1 MSTRATRS
9 PRRRTVVA
17 LGVVLAILIAFVV
30 RLVDIQV
37 VNADEHVADSVKMSL
52 GASRTLY
59 GTRGAIVDEAGVV
72 LAGSILLYDAQLDPS
87 NVGPVERKAADGT
100 EVEVPWEETSA
111 EIAAVTGQ
119 TPEEVQKIVAD
130 AKAQNPSSQWA
141 LLTRGLSTEKFRTLA
156 DLELPFLSFTPHPA
170 RTYPDGAVGG
180 NLVGFVG
187 RDGEALAGLELTQD
201 DCLTTKDGH
210 ESYSVGKDGVVI
222 PGTLLTEPATDG
234 GTLQLTINRDLQWYL
249 QQMIAEEVQN
259 QVAQRGTAF
268 VVEVATGKVRAAAEY
283 PTVDPN
289 DIDASKPED
298 RGSRLFTTV
307 FEPGSTFK
315 AVTAATLLEEGAA
328 DPLTTVTASSSESFP
343 NGARINDAFTHPA
356 FTYTLAGAL
365 IDSSNVALSKFGGMV
380 SPQVRHDYLARFG
393 VGQPTDIGFLGEEPG
408 VLHPVSEWDNQTI
421 YTTTFGQA
429 FTVTVPQV
437 ASAYQTIANGGIR
450 MPLTLVEGCTKSD
463 GTVVKP
469 DLPEP
474 ERIVSEAT
482 ADTTALMIEN
492 VSVQG
497 GLSKVIAVPGYRIA
511 TKTGTAQK
519 VDPVNGGYKSGVY
532 YTSMV
537 GFAPADNPEYVVMV
551 TLDEPTKVT
560 SSAATAPAFQ
570 KAMTQVLK
578 TYRVMPSSTAEPEL
592 LPKFK

>member
-9 PRRRTVVA
+9 PRRRTVIA
-17 LGVVLAILIAFVV
+17 LGVVLAILVAFIV

-37 VNADEHVADSVKMSL
+37 VNAHDHVANSMSLGL

-59 GTRGAIVDEAGVV
+59 GTRGSIVDETGVV
-72 LAGSILLYDAQLDPS
+72 LAGSILLYDGALDPS
-87 NVGPVERKAADGT
+87 NVGPVEREDAGGKEAQ
-100 EVEVPWEETSA
+100 VPWEETSA
-111 EIAAVTGQ
+111 EIAGITGQ
-119 TPEEVQKIVAD
+119 TPEEIRQIVSD
-130 AKAQNPSSQWA
+130 AKTVNPDSQWA
-141 LLTRGLSTEKFRTLA
+141 LLKRGLTTEQYRALA
-156 DLELPFLSFTPHPA
+156 DLDLPFLSFTPHPA

-187 RDGEALAGLELTQD
+187 SDGDALAGLEKTEN
-201 DCLTTKDGH
+201 DCLSTKDGH
-210 ESYSVGKDGVVI
+210 EAYSVGKDGVVI
-222 PGTLLTEPATDG
+222 PGTLRSQPATDG
-234 GTLQLTINRDLQWYL
+234 GTLQLTINRDLEWYL
-249 QQMIAEEVQN
+249 QQLIAEEVQN
-259 QVAQRGTAF
+259 QAAQRGTVF

-289 DIDASKPED
+289 NVDASEPDD
-298 RGSRLFTTV
+298 RGSRIFTTV

-315 AVTAATLLEEGAA
+315 AITAATLLEEGAA
-328 DPLTTVTASSSESFP
+328 TPLTTQVASSSETFP

-356 FTYTLAGAL
+356 YNYTLAGAL
-365 IDSSNVALSKFGGMV
+365 IDSSNVALSKFGTMV
-380 SPQVRHDYLARFG
+380 SPEVRHDYLARFG
-393 VGQPTDIGFLGEEPG
+393 VGKPTDIGFLGEEPG
-408 VLHPVSEWDNQTI
+408 ELHPVSEWDNQTL

-450 MPLTLVEGCTKSD
+450 MPLTLVEGCTKAD
-463 GTVVKP
+463 GTVEAP
-469 DLPEP
+469 ELPGP

-492 VSVQG
+492 VAVQG

-511 TKTGTAQK
+511 AKTGTAQK
-519 VDPVNGGYKSGVY
+519 YDPATGGYKAGVY

-537 GFAPADNPEYVVMV
+537 GFAPADDPEYVVMV
-551 TLDEPTKVT
+551 TLDEPTRVT

-578 TYRVMPSSTAEPEL
+578 TYRVMPSSSAEPEL
-592 LPKFK
+592 LPKYQ

>member
-37 VNADEHVADSVKMSL
+37 VNADDHVADSVRMSL

-59 GTRGAIVDEAGVV
+59 GTRGPIVDETGDV
-72 LAGSILLYDAQLDPS
+72 LAGSILLYDGQLDPS
-87 NVGPVERKAADGT
+87 NVGPVERKAADGA
-100 EVEVPWEETSA
+100 EVEVPWEQTSA
-111 EIAAVTGQ
+111 EIAAITGQ
-119 TPEEVQKIVAD
+119 TAEDVRKIVAD
-130 AKAQNPSSQWA
+130 ARADNPNSQWA
-141 LLTRGLSTEKFRTLA
+141 PLVRGLSTEQFRALA
-156 DLELPFLSFTPHPA
+156 DLELPFLSFAPHPA
-170 RTYPDGAVGG
+170 RTYPDGAVAG

-187 RDGEALAGLELTQD
+187 TDGDALAGLELTQD
-201 DCLTTKDGH
+201 SCLTTEDGH

-222 PGTLLTEPATDG
+222 PGTLKTEPATDG

-249 QQMIAEEVQN
+249 QQMIAEEVHN
-259 QVAQRGTAF
+259 QAAQFGTAF

-283 PTVDPN
+283 PSVDPN
-289 DIDASKPED
+289 EVDASVRDD
-298 RGSRLFTTV
+298 RGSRIFTTY

-315 AVTAATLLEEGAA
+315 AITAATLLEEGAA
-328 DPLTTVTASSSESFP
+328 TPLTTVTASSSESFP
-343 NGARINDAFTHPA
+343 NGARINDHFSHPA
-356 FTYTLAGAL
+356 LTYTLAGAL
-365 IDSSNVALSKFGGMV
+365 IDSSNVALSKFGSMV
-380 SPQVRHDYLARFG
+380 SPEVRHDWLERFG
-393 VGQPTDIGFLGEEPG
+393 VGKTTDIGFLGEEAG
-408 VLHPVSEWDNQTI
+408 ELHPVSEWDNQTM

-437 ASAYQTIANGGIR
+437 ASAYQTIANGGVR
-450 MPLTLVEGCTKSD
+450 MPLTMVEGCTQAD
-463 GTVVKP
+463 GTLVKP
-469 DLPEP
+469 ELPGP
-474 ERIVSEAT
+474 ERVISE
-482 ADTTALMIEN
+482 TTAKTTSLMVEN
-492 VSVQG
+492 VAVQG
-497 GLSKVIAVPGYRIA
+497 GLAKSIAVPGYRIA

-519 VDPVNGGYKSGVY
+519 YDPVTKGYKSGVY

-537 GFAPADNPEYVVMV
+537 GFAPADDPAYVVMV

-578 TYRVMPSSTAEPEL
+578 TYRVMPSSSAEPEL
-592 LPKFK
+592 LPKYK